1 MNIKCSMH
9 APGKCLSA
17 ELLTQRTVGVRPAPI
32 TCSMNCKSEVLLCCI
47 RRDADLTAAERFDIA
62 REGMRAR
69 DAADRAVQ
77 REARRQKK
85 AARKERSR
93 ARAAAE
99 AGAAAGPQLARP
111 DDASSEGDT

>member
-1 MNIKCSMH
+1 
-9 APGKCLSA
+9 
-17 ELLTQRTVGVRPAPI
+17 
-32 TCSMNCKSEVLLCCI
+32 
-47 RRDADLTAAERFDIA
+47 
-62 REGMRAR
+62 MRAR
-69 DAADRAVQ
+69 DAADRAAQ

-111 DDASSEGDT
+111 AEASSEGDTSKHRLLPLYFYGSPQEEPEEPGASVREASAGQE

>member
-1 MNIKCSMH
+1 
-9 APGKCLSA
+9 
-17 ELLTQRTVGVRPAPI
+17 
-32 TCSMNCKSEVLLCCI
+32 MNCKPEFLLCCTS
-47 RRDADLTAAERFDIA
+47 RDADLTAAERFGIA

-69 DAADRAVQ
+69 DAADRAAQ

-85 AARKERSR
+85 VAKKERSR

-111 DDASSEGDT
+111 AEASSEGETLKQSPPLLCT